1 MIVSTRGELAAGA
14 VRDRYGK
21 GFPGDLVKR
30 TRVMLSAMDAAVV
43 LEDLRFPPGNRFE
56 EFVSDRAGQHSIRH
70 RRPMVHLLC
79 VDRSGAGRLRDP
91 GLSLKGRMMTL
102 MKNPSH
108 PGEVLAELY
117 LEPLS
122 MSAITLAKR
131 LNVPRTRIERLVKG
145 ETSLTVDTAMR
156 LSKFFGNT
164 PEFWMNLQRAYD
176 LARARDSVDLS
187 DITPLEAA

>member
-1 MIVSTRGELAAGA
+1 
-14 VRDRYGK
+14 
-21 GFPGDLVKR
+21 
-30 TRVMLSAMDAAVV
+30 
-43 LEDLRFPPGNRFE
+43 
-56 EFVSDRAGQHSIRH
+56 
-70 RRPMVHLLC
+70 
-79 VDRSGAGRLRDP
+79 
-91 GLSLKGRMMTL
+91 MTL

-117 LEPLS
+117 LKPLEL
-122 MSAITLAKR
+122 SAIALAKR

-156 LSKFFGNT
+156 LARFFGNT

-176 LARARDSVDLS
+176 LARARETVDLT